1 MLISRQSWFHS
12 DKVLLHSTM
21 INLVIYYYKMYTVQ
35 YINNYPASFKLI
47 CLCSIPI
54 IWNETF
60 TNLCRFLDSH
70 DFIPNNSDL
79 IGKKRAIVSS
89 RRVETKNNIFVRWGE
104 QRGMQKSDESWYS
117 YPANHD
123 YCSFICNPITD
134 IRSKMCVQTSK
145 ICKDGLQIKE
155 IWLIFSQLRLWIAA
169 ARHNLKWL
177 KI

>member
-47 CLCSIPI
+47 WLCSIPI

-60 TNLCRFLDSH
+60 TNQCRFLDSH

-79 IGKKRAIVSS
+79 IGKENGYCQQS
-89 RRVETKNNIFVRWGE
+89 
-104 QRGMQKSDESWYS
+104 KSWD
-117 YPANHD
+117 
-123 YCSFICNPITD
+123 
-134 IRSKMCVQTSK
+134 KK
-145 ICKDGLQIKE
+145 
-155 IWLIFSQLRLWIAA
+155 
-169 ARHNLKWL
+169 
-177 KI
+177 